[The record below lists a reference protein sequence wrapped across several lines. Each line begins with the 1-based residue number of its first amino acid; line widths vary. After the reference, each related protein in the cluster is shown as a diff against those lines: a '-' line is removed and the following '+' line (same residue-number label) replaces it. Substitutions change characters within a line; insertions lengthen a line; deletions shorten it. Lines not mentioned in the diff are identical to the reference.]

1 MVESLLGGSLAGG
14 LLGGAFRLVPEV
26 LSWLDKKNERAHE
39 LLLFKEQAELAKIQG
54 DIKLREINAGV
65 NAAIDQGVLTAM
77 RAAVDQQVELVKAS
91 ASSSGFASWM
101 AAFSASVR
109 PVITYWILAVWSG
122 IHIWLAINT
131 NLDAQGTF
139 KLVMTPDFLA
149 LVSGTINYW
158 FLDRTLAKRGLA

>member
-1 MVESLLGGSLAGG
+1 MIESLLGGSLAGG

-54 DIKLREINAGV
+54 DIKLREINAGAD
-65 NAAIDQGVLTAM
+65 AAIDQGVLTAM
-77 RAAVDQQVELVKAS
+77 RAAVDQQVELVKAAGTTWWGS
-91 ASSSGFASWM
+91 FMG
-101 AAFSASVR
+101 AFSASVR

-122 IHIWLAINT
+122 IHIWLAVNT
-131 NLDAQGTF
+131 NLDAQATF
-139 KLVMTPDFLA
+139 KLIMTPDFLA